1 VSNDCHTS
9 RALSSNQS
17 GTSIV
22 TPVTYTRD
30 LAQQDA
36 AMQSQPKT
44 FAHRYTETGN
54 TESICMTCYV
64 TAARSNDERELLA
77 NKAQHVCQPN
87 PLPAAFLFYEA

>member
-1 VSNDCHTS
+1 VSNDCHIS
-9 RALSSNQS
+9 RALSSHQS
-17 GTSIV
+17 GTPIV

-54 TESICMTCYV
+54 IESIWMTCYV
-64 TAARSNDERELLA
+64 TAARSNDESELLA
-77 NKAQHVCQPN
+77 NEAQLVCQPN